1 MLNPIKYII
10 STALKGN
17 DLGDNLMFFLEG
29 GGGLIPSD
37 FHLTGSARDDKIR
50 FLADQ
55 KKKKKQC
62 SHMLHRQTH
71 YLCFRIGHI
80 E

>member
-55 KKKKKQC
+55 KKKKK
-62 SHMLHRQTH
+62 SNV
-71 YLCFRIGHI
+71 HI
-80 E
+80 CCTDRHIICVSGLGT